1 MDDMDHLCQGP
12 IQGFK
17 VVLHPPSEV
26 PQPSKNFFRVPLEQ
40 VCLLFHIFC
49 IEQFQLTRRFHSIF
63 FLLEQQVLVSVKPN
77 VLVTAE
83 ELKDYKP
90 HRKLCYM
97 NSDSP
102 LKFYKVYTQHHCEL
116 ECTSKFMNK
125 GCGCVYFSYPSN
137 TNTRMWR
144 LIIIFIIIFFTIK
157 GDKTTPIC
165 GAHKL
170 KCVAAIEE
178 EMMVKIFLDSLHDV
192 NSEAQT
198 CKCLPSCNSANYDI
212 EISSTKYDSA
222 KYFRAFELPLL
233 GLSK

>member
-1 MDDMDHLCQGP
+1 MSLISHFLHRTIP
-12 IQGFK
+12 IDTSFS
-17 VVLHPPSEV
+17 LD
-26 PQPSKNFFRVPLEQ
+26 FF
-40 VCLLFHIFC
+40 F
-49 IEQFQLTRRFHSIF
+49 
-63 FLLEQQVLVSVKPN
+63 LEQQVLVSVKPN

-116 ECTSKFMNK
+116 ECTSKFTNK

-137 TNTRMWR
+137 TDTRMWR